1 MLAQCRRVFS
11 ALVLQNM
18 WFLIDYI
25 SRTFPVPRFSQP
37 ASSSSSA
44 HALSAQVRVR
54 ERMGA
59 TVSLKRSLNIE
70 CASAAR
76 ETDENTKWLPPS
88 SQVCWYAR
96 KTLCIFHAVPNE
108 NEIRAKTR
116 RQKHSCEYDDLVASA
131 QMACQAPSTWLMRSL
146 IW

>member
-44 HALSAQVRVR
+44 HALNAQVRVR

-59 TVSLKRSLNIE
+59 SVSLKSSLDIE
-70 CASAAR
+70 CASVAR
-76 ETDENTKWLPPS
+76 KTDENTKWLPPS

-96 KTLCIFHAVPNE
+96 KTLCIFHAVPNQ
-108 NEIRAKTR
+108 TR
-116 RQKHSCEYDDLVASA
+116 SGQKLGVKSTAVNMMIWWQAHKWHVKRLRLGSCAA
-131 QMACQAPSTWLMRSL
+131 
-146 IW
+146 